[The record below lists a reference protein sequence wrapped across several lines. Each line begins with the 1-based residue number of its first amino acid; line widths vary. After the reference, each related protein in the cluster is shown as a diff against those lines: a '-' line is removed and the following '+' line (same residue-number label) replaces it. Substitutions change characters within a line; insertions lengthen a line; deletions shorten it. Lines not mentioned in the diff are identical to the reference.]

1 MYLETV
7 QTLQRK
13 FRQLLKDQIAQDL
26 PQAQGL
32 SEYDCRRQQW
42 SEEEWATSEW
52 RIHKA
57 AGELSPEST
66 VPRGFKKQD
75 DAVRAHP
82 EFASNQTPD
91 LASLGD
97 ALVKSLLES
106 QYKKE
111 NSAVAQKVMGED
123 YHQPSSLP
131 NMMTYREAVNEF
143 AKFNRAFIKKLP
155 LLTKARDVYAQA
167 MSAGAELRK
176 VLDAHD
182 ENLRSLMIQLEQGL
196 NVHGVKPAPDQKNS
210 EPAKVE
216 ALRRSHESSRRNRF
230 P

>member
-32 SEYDCRRQQW
+32 SEYDCRRQQCT
-42 SEEEWATSEW
+42 EEEWATSER

-66 VPRGFKKQD
+66 VPRGFKRQD
-75 DAVRAHP
+75 DAVRTHP

-111 NSAVAQKVMGED
+111 NSAVSQKVMGED

-131 NMMTYREAVNEF
+131 NMMTYTEAVNEF

-182 ENLRSLMIQLEQGL
+182 ENLRSLMTQLEQGL
-196 NVHGVKPAPDQKNS
+196 NVHGVKPASDQKNS

-216 ALRRSHESSRRNRF
+216 ALRRSHESNRRNRF

>member
-13 FRQLLKDQIAQDL
+13 FRQLLKDQIAQDVPEADEL
-26 PQAQGL
+26 C
-32 SEYDCRRQQW
+32 EDDCRRQQCT
-42 SEEEWATSEW
+42 EEEWATSER

-66 VPRGFKKQD
+66 VPRGFKRQD
-75 DAVRAHP
+75 DAVRTHP

-111 NSAVAQKVMGED
+111 NSAVSQKVMGED

-131 NMMTYREAVNEF
+131 NMMTYTEAVNEF

-182 ENLRSLMIQLEQGL
+182 KNLRSLMIQLEQGL
-196 NVHGVKPAPDQKNS
+196 NVHGVKPASDQKNS

-216 ALRRSHESSRRNRF
+216 ALRRSHESNRRNRF